1 MSDDDTAIL
10 KDKPLGEP
18 KEETTAPKKTAKG
31 GPQGGGPQFL
41 PKLLN
46 QKVTL
51 RLISGQ
57 PVTGELIGFN
67 AYELLLK
74 TPKGPFLVFKGGI
87 MWIEGGAY

>member
-1 MSDDDTAIL
+1 MPNDDKTIL
-10 KDKPLGEP
+10 EDKSLAEA
-18 KEETTAPKKTAKG
+18 KEESSAPKKAKG
-31 GPQGGGPQFL
+31 TQTGSGPQFL

-87 MWIEGGAY
+87 LWIEGGAF

>member
-1 MSDDDTAIL
+1 MPDDDKTAL
-10 KDKPLGEP
+10 EDKSLAEA
-18 KEETTAPKKTAKG
+18 KEEPSAPKKVKG
-31 GPQGGGPQFL
+31 AQTGSGPQFL

-57 PVTGELIGFN
+57 PVTGELIGYN

-74 TPKGPFLVFKGGI
+74 TPKGPFLVFKGAI
-87 MWIEGGAY
+87 MWVEGGTY

>member
-1 MSDDDTAIL
+1 MPDDDKTVL
-10 KDKPLGEP
+10 EDKTLPLA
-18 KEETTAPKKTAKG
+18 KEEPTASKKVKG
-31 GPQGGGPQFL
+31 TQTGSGGPQFL

-74 TPKGPFLVFKGGI
+74 TPKGPFLVFKGAI
-87 MWIEGGAY
+87 MWIEGGSY

>member
-1 MSDDDTAIL
+1 MSDDDKAIL
-10 KDKPLGEP
+10 QDKPLDGA
-18 KEETTAPKKTAKG
+18 KEEPSAPKKTKG
-31 GPQGGGPQFL
+31 TQTGSGPQFL

-74 TPKGPFLVFKGGI
+74 TPKGPHLVFKGGI
-87 MWIEGGAY
+87 LWIEGGSY